1 MCFQLLL
8 SLLQGRLDE
17 KVSTSRFPGSSVPSG
32 SDLSSFQKCLGSA
45 FFARRGGWKPSCCLC
60 WSEQGRWFDRVVRNY
75 WGGASKRELECHD
88 SVLGNQK
95 QEQEGAD
102 ATIQSNLS
110 TFYAFFLII
119 VILSIIFHHPLRYWQ
134 QGKGDL
140 WKIGVYSVFNNR
152 FQDNLRVSSECYH
165 SPANQI
171 IGKAETSEQWWDYG
185 RFLVA
190 RPYKALIPRP
200 TPPLPQ
206 WSANCKMDA
215 RHKLISCKSSSP

>member
-95 QEQEGAD
+95 QEQEGLMPRFRA
-102 ATIQSNLS
+102 ICQLFMPSSSSSLS
-110 TFYAFFLII
+110 SASSFII
-119 VILSIIFHHPLRYWQ
+119 RWDIDNREKVTSGRLVYIVFSITDFRITYEWALSVI
-134 QGKGDL
+134 
-140 WKIGVYSVFNNR
+140 
-152 FQDNLRVSSECYH
+152 
-165 SPANQI
+165 
-171 IGKAETSEQWWDYG
+171 T
-185 RFLVA
+185 
-190 RPYKALIPRP
+190 
-200 TPPLPQ
+200 PLPT
-206 WSANCKMDA
+206 K
-215 RHKLISCKSSSP
+215 